1 MRPIAG
7 VGAAGVALIGAV
19 YAFQGHAADL
29 GPVYPAPAA
38 YAEPDAQVELG
49 TGWYLRGDVGWSDPS
64 REQLLASLP
73 KLTQST
79 DWNGD
84 IGAGYRWNN
93 WFRTDLTLN
102 FEGIPSVSQ
111 TTDPVT
117 CVYALTGQVAQ
128 DVAQTKLGY
137 FWTPNLGTCD
147 GHNRASLL
155 KTDVMVGGYVD
166 IGTWAGLTPYIGA
179 GVGFSRLDAFTSQ
192 DYNKTSD
199 GSTYKQNLT
208 ATGDAFPLIWR
219 DEFGRV
225 VTPTVP
231 TTGQPVAFAKQNWS
245 KKEQRTLY
253 NFAWSL
259 TGGVA
264 YAIDDHLSVD
274 LAYRYV
280 NLGSYKNAVGRS
292 ATVDAQ
298 QVRVGFRYAID

>member
-1 MRPIAG
+1 MRPIAV
-7 VGAAGVALIGAV
+7 VGAAGAALVGAV

-29 GPVYPAPAA
+29 GPVYPAPA
-38 YAEPDAQVELG
+38 YAEPDPQVELG

-73 KLTQST
+73 KLTSST

-84 IGAGYRWNN
+84 VGAGYRWNN
-93 WFRTDLTLN
+93 WFRTDLTVN

-117 CVYALTGQVAQ
+117 CVYALNGQVTNDA
-128 DVAQTKLGY
+128 AQTPTGY
-137 FWTPNLGTCD
+137 FWTPNLGTCN

-166 IGTWAGLTPYIGA
+166 IGTWGGLTPYIGA
-179 GVGFSRLDAFTSQ
+179 GVGFARLDAFTSQ
-192 DYNKTSD
+192 DYTKTSD
-199 GSTYKQNLT
+199 GSTYKPDLT
-208 ATGDAFPLIWR
+208 ATLAGGYPLIWR
-219 DEFGRV
+219 DEFGAIV
-225 VTPTVP
+225 HPVVP

-245 KKEQRTLY
+245 KHEQRTLY

-274 LAYRYV
+274 LAYRYA
-280 NLGSYKNAVGRS
+280 NLGSYKNASGKDT
-292 ATVDAQ
+292 TVDAQ
-298 QVRVGFRYAID
+298 QVRIGFRYAVD